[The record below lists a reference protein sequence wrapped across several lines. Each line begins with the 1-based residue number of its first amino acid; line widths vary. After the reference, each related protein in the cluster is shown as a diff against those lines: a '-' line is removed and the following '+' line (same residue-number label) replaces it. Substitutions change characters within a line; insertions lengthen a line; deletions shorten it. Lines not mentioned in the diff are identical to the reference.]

1 MDVNK
6 VVAWLNTAADHME
19 NKQFQM
25 VMREAARIM
34 QSQKMSL
41 DAVIKANRTTAEK
54 LNEFLAAEQEG
65 RLLKL
70 PCAIGTKVYQISWC
84 DEMVDGDRC
93 PYHCNSTQRDHV
105 FKTDCIK
112 FCGIDECK
120 FSLRMLDWIGETVFL
135 TREEAQKKL
144 EEKANGKTDE
154 G

>member
-19 NKQFQM
+19 NKQFRM

-34 QSQKMSL
+34 HSQKLSL
-41 DAVIKANRTTAEK
+41 DAVIKANRTMAEK
-54 LNEFLAAEQEG
+54 LAEYMNADQEG
-65 RLLKL
+65 LLLKL

-84 DEMVDGDRC
+84 DEMVDGERC
-93 PYHCNSTQRDHV
+93 PYQCNSTQRDHV

-120 FSLRMLDWIGETVFL
+120 FSLRMLDRIGETVFL

-144 EEKANGKTDE
+144 EEKANGKTDKN
-154 G
+154 

>member
-19 NKQFQM
+19 NKQFRM

-34 QSQKMSL
+34 QSQKLSL
-41 DAVIKANRTTAEK
+41 DAVIKANRTMAEK
-54 LNEFLAAEQEG
+54 LNEFLTAEQEG

-84 DEMVDGDRC
+84 DEMVDGERC
-93 PYHCNSTQRDHV
+93 PYQCNSTQRDHV

-120 FSLRMLDWIGETVFL
+120 FSLRMLDWIGKTVFL